1 MGGGGGR
8 VLIDSK
14 LKPFFFFAEIKLDVF
29 HSIIKECEFFLLLL
43 FKLKVVFT

>member
-8 VLIDSK
+8 VLTDSK
-14 LKPFFFFAEIKLDVF
+14 LKHFFAEIKWDVF
-29 HSIIKECEFFLLLL
+29 HSRIKECEFFLLLL